1 LSDSRHPGRSNA
13 NRRPGAARHQ
23 LHTRRLGRLSG
34 ATAQRLLDGGDG
46 PSPLPQLLA
55 AASAP
60 ATAAEL
66 RGESDALA
74 AFRSSVHSAP
84 LPGDLNRRSP
94 VRITTSIMIAKAIA
108 AIALTAGTAG
118 GIALATSS
126 APADPYARP
135 TSESATVA
143 AAAAPFPVV
152 TTPAPAGAAPDDLDG
167 RAGALASERPGTAG
181 GAGGAGGAEVTVRT
195 TPGAEAPRPTGLC
208 RGASNV
214 ATDGHPGKA
223 AESPALSDPTCAGND
238 TDTDSDSDSDSD
250 EDAAGRPT
258 GRPTAAPG
266 NPEQRTGRPD
276 GAEDED
282 TAAESGRT
290 AGQKAARADDEARG
304 QSGEHRQ
311 DG

>member
-1 LSDSRHPGRSNA
+1 M
-13 NRRPGAARHQ
+13 
-23 LHTRRLGRLSG
+23 HTRRLGRLSG

-84 LPGDLNRRSP
+84 LPCDLNRRSP

-135 TSESATVA
+135 ISESATVA
-143 AAAAPFPVV
+143 AAASPFPVV
-152 TTPAPAGAAPDDLDG
+152 TAPTPARAAPADLEG
-167 RAGALASERPGTAG
+167 TAGALAPERPGRAG
-181 GAGGAGGAEVTVRT
+181 GAGTTVRT
-195 TPGAEAPRPTGLC
+195 TPGTEAPHPTGPC

-214 ATDGHPGKA
+214 AADGHPGKA
-223 AESPALSDPTCAGND
+223 AGSPSLSDLTCAGAG
-238 TDTDSDSDSDSD
+238 TDTD

-276 GAEDED
+276 GAGRPTDGVEDED
-282 TAAESGRT
+282 TAGESGRT